1 MPWQPCSN
9 VCMLILYDYVV
20 ESVLQSTM
28 VV

>member
-1 MPWQPCSN
+1 MLWQPCTN
-9 VCMLILYDYVV
+9 VCMLMLYDYVV